1 MVAPQRA
8 SETCATCHESNGAV
22 PFTTRSLA
30 QHTILH
36 GPDPHNAIS
45 VIVKGIDP
53 PEGAPGGVMPAYG
66 SLLTDA
72 QLADLL
78 AYLRRRYTNEQP
90 WPDPA
95 GAIRDARNQPE
106 IRSAVMR

>member
-1 MVAPQRA
+1 
-8 SETCATCHESNGAV
+8 
-22 PFTTRSLA
+22 
-30 QHTILH
+30 
-36 GPDPHNAIS
+36 
-45 VIVKGIDP
+45 
-53 PEGAPGGVMPAYG
+53 MPAFG

-90 WPDPA
+90 WADPT